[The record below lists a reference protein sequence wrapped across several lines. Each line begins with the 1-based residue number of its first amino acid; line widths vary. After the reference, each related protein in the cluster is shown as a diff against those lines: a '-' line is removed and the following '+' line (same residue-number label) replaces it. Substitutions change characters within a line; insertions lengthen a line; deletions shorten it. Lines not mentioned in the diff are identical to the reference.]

1 MSDET
6 TADETL
12 PDESMLDEQGPPA
25 RFPLLADADWLRA
38 QYQDAGWTLARIA
51 QEVGCSR
58 STVRAALMR
67 HDIPRRPPGPPA
79 GTPPRRFS
87 SALRGDNTSGYRGVT
102 WCRRYGAWQAQI
114 QVAGKRQFLGYFAA
128 KEDAARAYDAAAKEA
143 FGELARLNLS
153 DPA

>member
-6 TADETL
+6 MPEESM
-12 PDESMLDEQGPPA
+12 PDEQVPLE
-25 RFPLLADADWLRA
+25 RFSLLTDADWLQA
-38 QYQDAGWTLARIA
+38 QYQDAGWSLARIA

-58 STVRAALMR
+58 STVRAALVR

-79 GTPPRRFS
+79 GTPPSRFS

-102 WCRRYGAWQAQI
+102 WCKRYGTWQAQI
-114 QVAGKRQFLGYFAA
+114 QVAGQRQFLGYFAA
-128 KEDAARAYDAAAKEA
+128 KEDAARAYDVAAKEA
-143 FGELARLNLS
+143 FGDVARLKLS